1 MEVQPIMVRRR
12 MEEINTTQAALE
24 AQNQQVEQNPQ

>member
-12 MEEINTTQAALE
+12 MEEINTSQAALE
-24 AQNQQVEQNPQ
+24 TQNQQVEQNPQ